1 MKTHKLDDMHPLRK
15 IGNRLMRLIALL
27 LLATCVVGCGKK
39 SPESLMNVGHDET
52 EMAKAIEKARNEV
65 DFFVN
70 ELADPAGKDHAVK
83 IALKDGDKIE
93 HVWLTEVTFADGSFT
108 GKINNAP
115 TIVSNASMGESKTV
129 KKTEISDWLFFYD
142 STMYG
147 NFTVRPFLDSM
158 PKKEAEKM
166 RLLLGE

>member
-65 DFFVN
+65 DF
-70 ELADPAGKDHAVK
+70 LSLIH
-83 IALKDGDKIE
+83 I
-93 HVWLTEVTFADGSFT
+93 
-108 GKINNAP
+108 
-115 TIVSNASMGESKTV
+115 
-129 KKTEISDWLFFYD
+129 
-142 STMYG
+142 
-147 NFTVRPFLDSM
+147 
-158 PKKEAEKM
+158 
-166 RLLLGE
+166 